1 MTVCLAGHFLLPV
14 AVRGGVGGGF
24 IASRAGAPAAPCTCR
39 STGLSSPS
47 PAQLILWAHA
57 RRKSCRLRTD
67 WVSVLKT
74 GRVPSGLDSSGGG
87 GKQAACRSHVLTCS
101 GPRVPGAV
109 LRFVP
114 GRRQPG
120 TCWLYQRPPAQP
132 SAAIEPGCP
141 PEGSL
146 EKQAAGL
153 SPSPGWGG
161 EWSRTGQLGVTMASC
176 AALRVRQGSGTQ
188 LGTLSRLPRVG
199 GLGNPGHAPPRC
211 PGGRRVR
218 VAGARG
224 DESGGQSEA
233 AGRTSCRAEQG
244 RRCPL
249 WGGGR
254 EGGGAR
260 VSLGTQARPGPTS
273 SVLRGC
279 SLLTFAGGFCTLAC
293 EGRWSKSGPRPRGHE
308 PSD

>member
-1 MTVCLAGHFLLPV
+1 MVLRVTVCLAGHFLLPV

-114 GRRQPG
+114 GRRRRAPAGCNSDPPPSPPRPSSPAAPRGQPG
-120 TCWLYQRPPAQP
+120 
-132 SAAIEPGCP
+132 
-141 PEGSL
+141 
-146 EKQAAGL
+146 KAGRGPL
-153 SPSPGWGG
+153 AL
-161 EWSRTGQLGVTMASC
+161 TGL
-176 AALRVRQGSGTQ
+176 
-188 LGTLSRLPRVG
+188 
-199 GLGNPGHAPPRC
+199 
-211 PGGRRVR
+211 GRRVVPDGAAWR
-218 VAGARG
+218 DDGLLRGAPLKTGQWHATRDAFAPAPSGGPGESRARAAPLSRRPPCPCGWCTWRRERGPVRGSGKDLLPSRAGPLMPAVGGGVRGEARG
-224 DESGGQSEA
+224 
-233 AGRTSCRAEQG
+233 
-244 RRCPL
+244 CP
-249 WGGGR
+249 W
-254 EGGGAR
+254 AP
-260 VSLGTQARPGPTS
+260 RPGRALHPAFFGAAP
-273 SVLRGC
+273 V
-279 SLLTFAGGFCTLAC
+279 
-293 EGRWSKSGPRPRGHE
+293 
-308 PSD
+308 

>member
-1 MTVCLAGHFLLPV
+1 MQPTGGRGQGGQSPESPSISWGFAVTPLIWESKERASSACQRGLLRQSGGPGNPGRMWVPGADLLSPTPGATGTCSQQPCEGSDACHRGRRSPPLCVVLRVTVCLAGHFLLPV

-120 TCWLYQRPPAQP
+120 TCWL
-132 SAAIEPGCP
+132 
-141 PEGSL
+141 
-146 EKQAAGL
+146 
-153 SPSPGWGG
+153 
-161 EWSRTGQLGVTMASC
+161 
-176 AALRVRQGSGTQ
+176 
-188 LGTLSRLPRVG
+188 
-199 GLGNPGHAPPRC
+199 
-211 PGGRRVR
+211 
-218 VAGARG
+218 
-224 DESGGQSEA
+224 
-233 AGRTSCRAEQG
+233 
-244 RRCPL
+244 
-249 WGGGR
+249 
-254 EGGGAR
+254 
-260 VSLGTQARPGPTS
+260 
-273 SVLRGC
+273 
-279 SLLTFAGGFCTLAC
+279 
-293 EGRWSKSGPRPRGHE
+293 
-308 PSD
+308 